1 MCLDLN
7 KNWKC
12 ITAGHADVNSEATDV
27 DLPIDLLRAKNRNYN
42 TPLGEYG
49 SYYDA
54 AAATFY
60 RSLPHLDK
68 CEWAV
73 LEIEGVNQFADVFV
87 NDELVKHIESDGK
100 HFIDIIDYYKFGAK
114 NTLKISVWAPGLAG
128 RYTGAGISGGVK
140 LHVHK
145 SAVALI
151 DDGAYAVSH
160 ITGGK
165 ATVSVFADISDKLGA
180 ITKSRKTL
188 TLEAVLYNAKG
199 KKAARKLKKFKLKCV
214 SVNTTEVKFRLSRYY
229 TWSVSDPYAYTLKL
243 NLLDDEGKLIDE
255 LDPVTVGIVSRA
267 LSHTR
272 GIVLGGRGVKLKG
285 AVMAHDNGILGMES
299 TVAAEEYKLS
309 KIKEIGYNAVRY
321 VRVPSEAA
329 LIALDN
335 LGLMAVVDI
344 FDSWASGEFPYDGHT
359 RFSADYATMAE
370 RAICTLRKHPSVV
383 AYGLNAD
390 ADETYGRGGGKET
403 AEALAAVVRRLD
415 PSRPI
420 IVNARE
426 RVPLK
431 SELDKAGIK
440 TGRAEGANALISL
453 GREKDLFGNLTEE
466 TFSVADIAGY
476 SYLYPRYSSDRVKFP
491 DRLIMGSA
499 AYSSKAFEAF
509 EECDK
514 NSHVLGEFLYS
525 GADYLG
531 YPLGKPVYEEES
543 YRPVPPHASFCGD
556 LDLIYDYKPSAYYH
570 KILLGNRAQ
579 SVITVTDPETTQ
591 KLSGSDHTVKATH
604 SVWNW
609 PRSLGKP
616 IEVEVYSGGEVV
628 ALYRDGRLIGR
639 KLAGTVNKHIATFKT
654 EYYPGKLE
662 AISYHKGRECS
673 RASLE
678 SSSSPRA
685 VKLVCERK
693 SRGVGE
699 LIFVQVAITDRDG
712 RTVPY
717 ASREVEISVSGAGEL
732 YALGSADRECKH
744 VTSGITM
751 CPVYEGKALAV
762 IKTKEG
768 EDGKITV
775 KATCDGLL
783 SGKINLR
790 VKDKA

>member
-12 ITAGHADVNSEATDV
+12 TFVNNSSANDEAIDI
-27 DLPIDLLRAKNRNYN
+27 DLPIDCLRAKNRNYN
-42 TPLGEYG
+42 APFGEYG

-54 AAATFY
+54 AAASFC
-60 RSLPHLDK
+60 RNLPQLNK

-87 NDELVKHIESDGK
+87 NDELVLHIESGGK
-100 HFIDIIDYYKFGAK
+100 HFVDIVNYYKFGAK
-114 NTLKISVWAPGLAG
+114 NTLKINVWAPQLAG

-151 DDGAYAVSH
+151 DDGAYAISQVS
-160 ITGGK
+160 GGK
-165 ATVSVFADISDKLGA
+165 AVVSVFADVSDKSGEW
-180 ITKSRKTL
+180 TKSRKTL

-214 SVNTTEVKFRLSRYY
+214 SVNTTELKFRLSRYY
-229 TWSVSDPYAYTLKL
+229 TWSVSDPYTYTLKL
-243 NLLDDEGKLIDE
+243 SLLDDAGNKIDE
-255 LDPVTVGIVSRA
+255 VDPVTVGIVSRA

-299 TVAAEEYKLS
+299 TFAAEEYKLS

-329 LIALDN
+329 LSALDKI
-335 LGLMAVVDI
+335 GLMAVVDI
-344 FDSWASGEFPYDGHT
+344 FDSWSSGEFPYDGHT
-359 RFSADYATMAE
+359 RFATDYAAITE

-383 AYGLNAD
+383 AYGLCDN

-403 AEALAAVVRRLD
+403 AEALAQAVRKLD

-420 IVNARE
+420 VVNARE

-431 SELDKAGIK
+431 SELDGAGIK
-440 TGRAEGANALISL
+440 MGKAEGANALISL
-453 GREKDLFGNLTEE
+453 GREKDLFGNLTAD
-466 TFSVADIAGY
+466 TFSVGDIAGY
-476 SYLYPRYSSDRVKFP
+476 SYLYPRYSSDRTKFP

-499 AYSSKAFEAF
+499 AYSPKAFEAF

-514 NSHVLGEFLYS
+514 NSHVVGEFLYS

-531 YPLGKPVYEEES
+531 YPLGKPAYEEEG
-543 YRPVPPHASFCGD
+543 YKFVPPHASYCGD
-556 LDLIYDYKPSAYYH
+556 LDLIYEVKPSAYYH
-570 KILLGNRAQ
+570 KILLGDRSE

-591 KLSGSDHTVKATH
+591 KPTVGDHTVKETH

-639 KLAGTVNKHIATFKT
+639 KLAGMINKHIATFKT

-673 RASLE
+673 RTCLE
-678 SSSSPRA
+678 SASSPRA
-685 VKLVCERK
+685 VKLSCERK
-693 SRGVGE
+693 SKNVGE
-699 LIFVQVAITDRDG
+699 LMFVQIAVTDRDG
-712 RTVPY
+712 RLVPY
-717 ASREVEISVSGAGEL
+717 ASREVEISVTGAGEL

-762 IKTKEG
+762 IKATGG
-768 EDGKITV
+768 EDGRITV